1 MVKGCLQLSGALFIL
16 FSMNSN
22 QDDKKVNEAPLL
34 LDQQLCFALYSANL
48 AMHKVY
54 RQLLAQLEITYPQY
68 LVMLVLWEKDD
79 LTVSEIGEPLF
90 LDSATLTPL
99 LKRLESAG
107 LIQRQR
113 SRQDERQV
121 AVTLTEAG
129 RALRSKAG
137 AIPEAIQCA
146 SACDSETL
154 HALKQQL
161 DDLRDN
167 LSRQK

>member
-1 MVKGCLQLSGALFIL
+1 
-16 FSMNSN
+16 MNSN
-22 QDDKKVNEAPLL
+22 QDGKKANETPLL
-34 LDQQLCFALYSANL
+34 LDQHLCFALYSANL

-54 RQLLAQLEITYPQY
+54 RQLLAQLDLTYPQY
-68 LVMLVLWEKDD
+68 LVMLVLWQKDD
-79 LTVSEIGEPLF
+79 LTVSEIGEQLF

-129 RALRSKAG
+129 RALRSKASS
-137 AIPEAIQCA
+137 IPEAVQCA
-146 SACDSETL
+146 ANYDDDTL
-154 HALKQQL
+154 RALKRQL
-161 DDLRDN
+161 DELRDN
-167 LSRQK
+167 LGRR

>member
-1 MVKGCLQLSGALFIL
+1 
-16 FSMNSN
+16 MNSN
-22 QDDKKVNEAPLL
+22 QDDKKVQQAPLQ

-68 LVMLVLWEKDD
+68 LVMLVLWQQDD
-79 LTVSEIGEPLF
+79 VTVSEIGEQLF

-107 LIQRQR
+107 LLRRQR

-121 AVTLTEAG
+121 VVTLTDEG
-129 RALRSKAG
+129 RALREKAQT
-137 AIPEAIQCA
+137 IPEAVQCA
-146 SACDSETL
+146 TACDDDTM
-154 HALKQQL
+154 AVLKSQL
-161 DDLRDN
+161 DGLRAN
-167 LSRQK
+167 LNRAK